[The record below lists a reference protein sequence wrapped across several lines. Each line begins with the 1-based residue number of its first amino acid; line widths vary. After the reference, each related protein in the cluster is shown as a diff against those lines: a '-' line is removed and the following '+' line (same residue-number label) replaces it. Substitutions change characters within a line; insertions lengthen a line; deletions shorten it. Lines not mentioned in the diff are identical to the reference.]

1 MNTDKYNYN
10 LTEYQDEPDEYKTT
24 MRLDIKHL
32 EPEDFGTY
40 QCLSQPGVQG
50 QTTQHIR
57 LFGKLMWTKKGIES
71 MPLES
76 TYSFI

>member
-57 LFGKLMWTKKGIES
+57 LFGKLM
-71 MPLES
+71 
-76 TYSFI
+76 